1 MLVSWPGAPYT
12 TLQVCKAHF
21 SIHTVLQKQA
31 PTKAKSNIHPEE
43 KRVMGTKR
51 QSHRNSKGQWTL
63 KRGPTPLELR
73 HPFPTPL
80 ATFIL
85 PNYSTFSQTF
95 LRGTQPLLHI
105 QSLGSLKK
113 KKKKLPKPELHLRL
127 SESDSRGTGTQEI
140 VCLQALPSDLKVQS
154 GFKATAKWNLALL
167 QPSSIHLYPH
177 TLFPTRLET
186 G

>member
-1 MLVSWPGAPYT
+1 MPAMLVSWPGAPYT

-73 HPFPTPL
+73 HPLPTPL

-113 KKKKLPKPELHLRL
+113 KKKNYLSLSSTSDYLSQILEGLGPRKSCVYKPSLV
-127 SESDSRGTGTQEI
+127 I
-140 VCLQALPSDLKVQS
+140 
-154 GFKATAKWNLALL
+154 
-167 QPSSIHLYPH
+167 
-177 TLFPTRLET
+177 
-186 G
+186 